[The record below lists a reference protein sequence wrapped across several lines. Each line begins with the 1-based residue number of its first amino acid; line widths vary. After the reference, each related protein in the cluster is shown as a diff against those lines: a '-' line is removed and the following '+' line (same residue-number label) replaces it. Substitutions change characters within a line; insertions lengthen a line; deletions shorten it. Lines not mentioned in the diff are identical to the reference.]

1 MQEYTDSDLIAA
13 YANSGDEKA
22 FAELVSRHQRMVYRV
37 CLRMLGH
44 HQDAEDAT
52 QAVFLVL
59 LHKANRLTR
68 QGELTGWFYG
78 VARNVALQALQRRA
92 RRKEEAMRD
101 EAEEIEM
108 DSNADRES
116 ALRSLDESLAGL
128 SGVLRQAV
136 ALRYLQGYD
145 QAEAARRAGCS
156 TGTLASRAS
165 RGIERLRARLAKR
178 GVALSG
184 AALAS
189 LLASE
194 ASAAIPETVLPSI
207 LATVKGAVATTA
219 AGTIATTTAG
229 MLAKGAMKAMFI
241 AQVKTAALVTA
252 AAIAMGGAGVTA
264 VVAVDKEQAKP
275 SVPASGFH
283 VPVAATFSSKAWR
296 NDEASHDLARAGIR
310 VFQIGGWGPG
320 GSSGWATP
328 AELRRRTM
336 PATNYVN
343 AWATSQ
349 EREVLWMSSNTV
361 AIIGTK
367 AELDALKQQ
376 AGGDAA
382 STEAI
387 HARLGPNAGPPPADR
402 QRAAWEPE
410 QDQATLRKA
419 FHAAQGQ
426 AKVDAAI
433 KLCAAGGDDGL
444 AFLKAELSREGAVTS
459 KMSTDYSWADGALEA
474 LGAHGGPEAIEV
486 LKAFLSDKQASRQ
499 SRSGMALGRNASDAA
514 VEVLRTAL
522 KSDDVDT
529 AFGAACGLEMLGGK
543 HGLELAGLA
552 LAHADPKVRR
562 AGAFGAYRAHG
573 ERALPLLE
581 KALTDKDDGVRKE
594 AMNGLEQIGSEKA
607 RALIRRQ

>member
-1 MQEYTDSDLIAA
+1 MQEHTDSDLIAA

-44 HQDAEDAT
+44 HQETEDAT

-68 QGELTGWFYG
+68 QGELTGWLYG
-78 VARNVALQALQRRA
+78 VARNVALQALQRRV
-92 RRKEEAMRD
+92 RRKEDAMRD
-101 EAEEIEM
+101 ETEAIEM

-116 ALRSLDESLAGL
+116 ALQSLDEALAGL

-136 ALRYLQGYD
+136 ALRYLQGCD

-165 RGIERLRARLAKR
+165 RGIERLRARLARR

-184 AALAS
+184 AALAC

-194 ASAAIPETVLPSI
+194 ASAAIPETLLPSI
-207 LATVKGAVATTA
+207 LATVKGAAATTA

-229 MLAKGAMKAMFI
+229 ILAKGAMKTM
-241 AQVKTAALVTA
+241 LVTHIKQVLA
-252 AAIAMGGAGVTA
+252 AVGIGAAVAGV
-264 VVAVDKEQAKP
+264 VM
-275 SVPASGFH
+275 
-283 VPVAATFSSKAWR
+283 AAQFSSPAWR
-296 NDEASHDLARAGIR
+296 GDQASRDLERAGIR
-310 VFQIGGWGPG
+310 VFHVGGWGAG
-320 GSSGWATP
+320 GLAGWATP
-328 AELRRRTM
+328 AELRRRPM

-343 AWATSQ
+343 VWAASQ
-349 EREVLWMSSNTV
+349 EQDVLWLGSNAV

-367 AELDALKQQ
+367 SELDALKQQ

-382 STEAI
+382 TAEAI
-387 HARLGPNAGPPPADR
+387 LAKLGPNAGPPPADL

-459 KMSTDYSWADGALEA
+459 RMSTDYSWADGALEA

-499 SRSGMALGRNASDAA
+499 SRAGMALGRNASAAA

-581 KALTDKDDGVRKE
+581 KALTDKDDGVRKM